1 MSRELVN
8 QSSVFIPYQSYVLE
22 PIISNLFNYAKEEM
36 NNYKLCGKYYY
47 ATTTNEDDMI
57 LMEKG
62 PFYIA
67 DLNKKNNTHKMNTYM
82 IDSNKRESLIADV
95 CYGIYLR
102 KRVVKVYDN
111 EFGAK
116 YLLLGDKYV
125 YDANENYTMGI
136 IEEVPESLYLLSL
149 LIRGEYYTL
158 VGELV
163 INNKLESIVDN
174 QINNL
179 FYFYSKGFESLD
191 DLFSENQEMNIIGSQ
206 HILSFIKNK

>member
-1 MSRELVN
+1 MSQELVN
-8 QSSVFIPYQSYVLE
+8 QSSFIIPYQSYDLE
-22 PIISNLFNYAKEEM
+22 PIVSNLFNYVKEEM
-36 NNYKLCGKYYY
+36 NNYKSCGKYYY

-62 PFYIA
+62 PFYID
-67 DLNKKNNTHKMNTYM
+67 DLNNKNNHNMNTYM
-82 IDSNKRESLIADV
+82 IDGSKRESLIGDV
-95 CYGIYLR
+95 CCGIYLR

-116 YLLLGDKYV
+116 YLLLGDNYV
-125 YDANENYTMGI
+125 SEANGNYTMGI

-158 VGELV
+158 AGELV

-191 DLFSENQEMNIIGSQ
+191 DLFSIDQEKNIIGSQ
-206 HILSFIKNK
+206 HILSFVKNE

>member
-1 MSRELVN
+1 
-8 QSSVFIPYQSYVLE
+8 
-22 PIISNLFNYAKEEM
+22 
-36 NNYKLCGKYYY
+36 
-47 ATTTNEDDMI
+47 
-57 LMEKG
+57 
-62 PFYIA
+62 
-67 DLNKKNNTHKMNTYM
+67 
-82 IDSNKRESLIADV
+82 
-95 CYGIYLR
+95 
-102 KRVVKVYDN
+102 
-111 EFGAK
+111 
-116 YLLLGDKYV
+116 
-125 YDANENYTMGI
+125 MGI

>member
-1 MSRELVN
+1 MSQELVN
-8 QSSVFIPYQSYVLE
+8 QSSFIIPYQSYALE
-22 PIISNLFNYAKEEM
+22 PIFSDIFNYVKEEM
-36 NNYKLCGKYYY
+36 NNYKSCGKYYY

-62 PFYIA
+62 PFYID
-67 DLNKKNNTHKMNTYM
+67 DLNNKNNHNMNTYM
-82 IDSNKRESLIADV
+82 IDSSKRESLIADV

-125 YDANENYTMGI
+125 SEANENYTMGI

-158 VGELV
+158 AGELV
-163 INNKLESIVDN
+163 INNKLESIVDK

-179 FYFYSKGFESLD
+179 FYFYSKGFESLE
-191 DLFSENQEMNIIGSQ
+191 DLLSEDQEKNIIGSQ
-206 HILSFIKNK
+206 HILSFVKNE